1 MHQNS
6 VISVIIGT
14 FLSRNF
20 SYEPSLCN
28 ICDNL
33 KQKTKKFNDFAIA
46 PVKERDYGINFW
58 WISKDYA
65 ITIMNNSDLSEKSGV
80 L

>member
-1 MHQNS
+1 MNQ
-6 VISVIIGT
+6 
-14 FLSRNF
+14 NF

-28 ICDNL
+28 VCDNL
-33 KQKTKKFNDFAIA
+33 MQKAKKFNDFAIV

-58 WISKDYA
+58 CISKDYA